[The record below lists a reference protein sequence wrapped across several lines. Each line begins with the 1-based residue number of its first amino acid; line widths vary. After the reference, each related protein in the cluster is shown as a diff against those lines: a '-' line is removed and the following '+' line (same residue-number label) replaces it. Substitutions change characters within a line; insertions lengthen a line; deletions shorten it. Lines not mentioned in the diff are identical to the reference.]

1 MTNEKILETIKNS
14 PLAEELAA
22 EEQKVLATICDY
34 RTLADGEYL
43 IREGEEEDQLY
54 VVVAG
59 SLAVMK
65 EMSSGEMEILCRLRA
80 NEIAGISGFVHGQ
93 KRLAAIMSSGNS
105 EVLSLSRDRFKALC
119 SREPDIVYKVMC
131 TLVRESLEIVRRLD
145 ESIVELD
152 EFIHRVHGH
161 Y

>member
-1 MTNEKILETIKNS
+1 MTSEKILETIMNS
-14 PLAEELAA
+14 SLATEL
-22 EEQKVLATICDY
+22 ETDEQKVLAGICQFKS
-34 RTLADGEYL
+34 LGDGEYL
-43 IREGEEEDQLY
+43 TREGDEEDQLY
-54 VVVAG
+54 VVVSG

-65 EMSSGEMEILCRLRA
+65 KMSSGDMEILCRLRDH
-80 NEIAGISGFVHGQ
+80 EIAGISGFVHGQ
-93 KRLAAIMSSGNS
+93 KRLAAIMSSGTS
-105 EVLSLSRDRFKALC
+105 EVLSVSRDSFMALC
-119 SREPDIVYKVMC
+119 ETHPRVVYKVMC